1 MSIIIEQKEAYLM
14 KSEIVIALAGNAN
27 VGKSVIFNQLTGL
40 SQIIGNW
47 PGKTVER
54 AEGVLKFKGRTIRIV
69 DLPGIYSLS
78 AYSQE
83 EIVSREFI
91 AFEKPDVVINVV
103 DASNLERNLFLTV
116 QLLELH
122 VPMVL
127 ALNQVDYALKKGI
140 DVNIE
145 KLQKLLGIP
154 VVKTIATKGKG
165 LEALLDAVLRVSDSN
180 YDMDIVPYD
189 ASKEKVLE
197 YRDEI
202 SDAVL
207 KIYRI
212 LINHNTDII
221 KLYHPLW
228 LALKFIEEDN
238 GISEKLRSEP
248 EGFEVY
254 KEIQQ
259 EVDILK
265 SKSDNSLSTIVTS
278 DRYKIASHIA
288 SESISEIHNKITFN
302 DLIDNIALDRL
313 WGYVSMTAVI
323 FISFY
328 GIFKFGELF
337 SGILSDFFDR
347 FKPFIYNLSISN
359 MYKDILWNGII
370 EGFISAVTIVLPYI
384 LPFYIFL
391 SILENTGYLARIAFL
406 MDKVMHKVGLHGK
419 ALIPILMGF
428 GCNVPSV
435 LGTKILETDREVFI
449 ASFMSTL
456 VPCSARIV
464 IILGTIGV
472 FMGPQYALAV
482 FALDVLIIYVA
493 AFFADKIAPGKPYD
507 LIMELPGYRM
517 PALKPTLKQI
527 WFRIKDF
534 LYVALPIIIV
544 GSFALEILKYINVF
558 KYVTYL
564 TDPIVVKWL
573 GLPSIT
579 GIVLIFGLLR
589 KELTLIMLLTLSG
602 TTLITQVLTPRQMIV
617 FGVVTMLYIPCIATI
632 AALKKTVGW
641 KKTSWIVFIDI
652 FGAILIGGILNQF
665 LGLI

>member
-1 MSIIIEQKEAYLM
+1 M
-14 KSEIVIALAGNAN
+14 KNEIVIALAGNAN

-40 SQIIGNW
+40 TQIIGNW

-54 AEGVLKFKGRTIRIV
+54 AEGVLRFKGRTIKIV

-103 DASNLERNLFLTV
+103 DASNLERNLFFTV

-122 VPMVL
+122 VPMVM
-127 ALNQVDYALKKGI
+127 ALNQVDYAIKKGI
-140 DVNIE
+140 DINVKRLE
-145 KLQKLLGIP
+145 ELLGIP

-165 LEALLDAVLRVSDSN
+165 LEELID
-180 YDMDIVPYD
+180 
-189 ASKEKVLE
+189 KVLE
-197 YRDEI
+197 IVDSHKETTAKEYDIKQEKILKYRNEVSEYVMRIYNILLKYNVEI
-202 SDAVL
+202 
-207 KIYRI
+207 
-212 LINHNTDII
+212 IN
-221 KLYHPLW
+221 LFHPLW
-228 LALKFIEEDN
+228 ISLKLIEEDSD
-238 GISEKLRSEP
+238 IIEKLKGEHNGKKAY
-248 EGFEVY
+248 E
-254 KEIQQ
+254 EIQK
-259 EVDILK
+259 ELEDLK
-265 SKSDNSLSTIVTS
+265 AKIDSPLVTLVTA
-278 DRYKIASHIA
+278 DRYDIASFIA
-288 SESISEIHNKITFN
+288 SQTVSEIHNRITWT
-302 DLIDNIALDRL
+302 DLIDNVALHKIF
-313 WGYVSMTAVI
+313 GYISMFAIV

-328 GIFKFGELF
+328 GIFKFGEYF
-337 SGILSDFFDR
+337 SGVLENFFDGL
-347 FKPFIYNLSISN
+347 KPLVYNLHMPN
-359 MYKDILWNGII
+359 MYKDILWNGFA
-370 EGFISAVTIVLPYI
+370 EGFISAITIVLPYI
-384 LPFYIFL
+384 LPFYVFL

-406 MDKVMHKVGLHGK
+406 MDEVMHKVGLHGK

-428 GCNVPSV
+428 GCNVPAV
-435 LGTKILETDREVFI
+435 LGTKILETDREIFI

-472 FMGPQYALAV
+472 FMGPQYALSV
-482 FALDVLIIYVA
+482 FALDVLVVYIA
-493 AFFADKIAPGKPYD
+493 AYFANKIAPGKPYD

-534 LYVALPIIIV
+534 LYVALPIIV
-544 GSFALEILKYINVF
+544 AGSLVLEIFKYTGIF

-573 GLPSIT
+573 GLPSIV
-579 GIVLIFGLLR
+579 GIVLIFGILR

-602 TTLITQVLTPRQMIV
+602 TSHITEILSPKQMIV

-632 AALKKTVGW
+632 AALKRTIGW
-641 KKTSWIVFIDI
+641 KKTWWVVFVDI
-652 FGAILIGGILNQF
+652 FVAILAGGILNQILTF
-665 LGLI
+665 I